1 MQLFFSFFVCST
13 ISTMTAVPAAIL
25 LYRLLAGK
33 LGSLT

>member
-1 MQLFFSFFVCST
+1 MQLFFSFFVCT